1 MRKIVV
7 VALALF
13 TLSLFAPG
21 GASAV
26 TLTNTLL
33 TDAEFNAFAG
43 LPILGSVAS
52 SPYTVGT
59 TTGTIDSAAFSG
71 AGIAGGLAVYPYRLT
86 VDPGSGADAFRV
98 PFSSIVSS
106 LDLGGSAA
114 TDSSFH
120 IGGALGGSSVLAG
133 FYGSNGTV
141 APTGAFLTVGIFGT
155 NFGTGF
161 SGGASQIFGVL
172 SKSPPGVV
180 LAAVLNHGAQTLAPS
195 AVSPVPEPATL
206 LLLGSG
212 LSGLAAWGWR
222 RRK

>member
-71 AGIAGGLAVYPYRLT
+71 AGIAGGLAVYTYRLT
-86 VDPGSGADAFRV
+86 VDPGTGADAFRV
-98 PFSSIVSS
+98 PFSSFVSS

-141 APTGAFLTVGIFGT
+141 APTGAFL
-155 NFGTGF
+155 
-161 SGGASQIFGVL
+161 
-172 SKSPPGVV
+172 
-180 LAAVLNHGAQTLAPS
+180 
-195 AVSPVPEPATL
+195 
-206 LLLGSG
+206 
-212 LSGLAAWGWR
+212 
-222 RRK
+222 